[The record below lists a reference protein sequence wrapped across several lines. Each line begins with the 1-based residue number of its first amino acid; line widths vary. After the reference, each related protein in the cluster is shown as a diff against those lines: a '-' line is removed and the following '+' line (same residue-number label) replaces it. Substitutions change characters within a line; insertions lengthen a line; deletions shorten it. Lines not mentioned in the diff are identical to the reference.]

1 MDIQSAKVLL
11 VNNDPGIAA
20 PVLQA
25 LSVPGNEHF
34 ELLRSSSL
42 SEALVQVANKDTA
55 AILLN
60 LSLPDSEGRATFDQ
74 LFAVT
79 PETPILILGQPG
91 REELAVLAVKAGA
104 QDYLMPS
111 HLDSYSLSRAL
122 SNAIKRKVIE
132 DALYI
137 EKERAIVTLNSI
149 GDAVLCTD
157 IAGNVTY
164 LNLVAET
171 MTGWMRKEAIGQ
183 PLNEVFQII
192 DGVSRKVARD
202 PMEMAVAQNRTVG
215 LTTDCV
221 LIRRDGFESPIE
233 DSAAPIH
240 DRCGRII
247 GAVIV
252 FHDVTTARAM
262 TFQMTYAAQHD
273 LVTNLPNRLL
283 LKDRITQAI
292 ILANRQKGHL
302 AVLFLD
308 LDKFKYIN
316 DSMGHDVGDRLLK
329 SVANRL
335 VATLRAS
342 DTVSRLGGDEFVIL
356 LSSVENPS
364 AAGVSATRILQA
376 MSQPHLLGERTL
388 HIGCSIGISV
398 YPEDGQDTDTL
409 IKSADAAMYEA
420 KEGGRN
426 SFRFFKSQMTDDAV
440 ERQTTE
446 SSLRHAVERKEL
458 VLHYQPKIELKSG
471 RITGVEALVRWQRP
485 GQALVFP
492 LSFVPLAEECG
503 LIIGIGRWVMREA
516 CRQAQ
521 KWRLSGLPQLSMAVN
536 VSALEFSDRDFLDS
550 LRTTLKETGLEAQCL
565 EIEVTE
571 RVLMRNVPVATAV
584 LCELKRLGVRL
595 TLDDFGTGY
604 SSLSYLQE
612 FPIDSLK
619 IDRSF
624 VQRIS
629 AEPDYSVLVDAI
641 IKLAKSLKLV
651 VVAEGIETEEQRRY
665 LLSLDCAE
673 GQGFLFG
680 RPVPADEL
688 TALLLQRA
696 QILA

>member
-292 ILANRQKGHL
+292 SPFSFWIW
-302 AVLFLD
+302 
-308 LDKFKYIN
+308 IN
-316 DSMGHDVGDRLLK
+316 SSTSMTPWGMM
-329 SVANRL
+329 S
-335 VATLRAS
+335 ATGCSSQWRTGWSRRSALR
-342 DTVSRLGGDEFVIL
+342 I
-356 LSSVENPS
+356 PS
-364 AAGVSATRILQA
+364 AAWVA
-376 MSQPHLLGERTL
+376 MNL
-388 HIGCSIGISV
+388 
-398 YPEDGQDTDTL
+398 
-409 IKSADAAMYEA
+409 
-420 KEGGRN
+420 
-426 SFRFFKSQMTDDAV
+426 
-440 ERQTTE
+440 
-446 SSLRHAVERKEL
+446 
-458 VLHYQPKIELKSG
+458 
-471 RITGVEALVRWQRP
+471 
-485 GQALVFP
+485 
-492 LSFVPLAEECG
+492 
-503 LIIGIGRWVMREA
+503 
-516 CRQAQ
+516 
-521 KWRLSGLPQLSMAVN
+521 
-536 VSALEFSDRDFLDS
+536 
-550 LRTTLKETGLEAQCL
+550 
-565 EIEVTE
+565 
-571 RVLMRNVPVATAV
+571 
-584 LCELKRLGVRL
+584 
-595 TLDDFGTGY
+595 
-604 SSLSYLQE
+604 
-612 FPIDSLK
+612 
-619 IDRSF
+619 
-624 VQRIS
+624 
-629 AEPDYSVLVDAI
+629 
-641 IKLAKSLKLV
+641 
-651 VVAEGIETEEQRRY
+651 
-665 LLSLDCAE
+665 
-673 GQGFLFG
+673 
-680 RPVPADEL
+680 
-688 TALLLQRA
+688 
-696 QILA
+696 